1 MNYSAL
7 FISKM
12 QLTKM
17 RDELRRDAERH
28 LRDAGS
34 DRYDREGR
42 ACSRGYASALIYCIE
57 GINTVLHS
65 MGEGT

>member
-1 MNYSAL
+1 MTTLKLAREL
-7 FISKM
+7 T
-12 QLTKM
+12 TKM

-34 DRYDREGR
+34 DKYDREGR

-57 GINTVLHS
+57 DINTVLHI
-65 MGEGT
+65 MEGNE